1 MSRVLGSLGGT
12 VSRASTWRLDMRRA
26 SEVLA
31 VFSKLPPETVSQ
43 FPQNCDL
50 VARGVG
56 VCGVI
61 VKLASR

>member
-1 MSRVLGSLGGT
+1 M
-12 VSRASTWRLDMRRA
+12 SRASAWRLDMRRA

-31 VFSKLPPETVSQ
+31 VFSKLPLETVSQ
-43 FPQNCDL
+43 SRQNCDL